1 MTERQGD
8 PRRLRS
14 DRKPAEQALQSFI
27 ALLLLSTASGCAT
40 YDMDRSRPMAVKS
53 RPYSPRATF
62 YQVQPGDTLSSIARN
77 FGVAAEA
84 IAEANNLYDPDM
96 LRPGQRI
103 VVPKPGSRTRYAGQ
117 PTAPRPVPRTP
128 VQRNKPT
135 IAEARNFD
143 GAADEVDPRLEGA
156 RYYVFDGPRTKP
168 GDTRDVVADEPD
180 VGTTDLDEAYDPEK
194 RSGRDTGVS
203 KTAGNFIWPVRGK
216 LISIFGGDSE
226 TGQRNDGINIAAEA
240 GSPVKAAEAG
250 TVLYA
255 GNELSSYGYLLLIRH
270 PSGFV
275 TAYAHN
281 KELLVKRNQK
291 VKRGQQIAYVGSSGD
306 VDRPQL
312 HFEIRKGDK
321 PVDPRVYLSTAT
333 ASR

>member
-1 MTERQGD
+1 M
-8 PRRLRS
+8 
-14 DRKPAEQALQSFI
+14 QSLI

-40 YDMDRSRPMAVKS
+40 YDMDRSRPVTMKS
-53 RPYSPRATF
+53 RPYAPRPTY

-77 FGVAAEA
+77 FGVPAES
-84 IAEANNLYDPDM
+84 IAGANNLYDRDM

-103 VVPKPGSRTRYAGQ
+103 VVPKASGRTRYAIQ
-117 PTAPRPVPRTP
+117 TPVVRRAERPP
-128 VQRNKPT
+128 VQRSPAQ
-135 IAEARNFD
+135 IQESRNFD
-143 GAADEVDPRLEGA
+143 GAAEEIDPRLEGA
-156 RYYVFDGPRTKP
+156 RYYVFEGPRAKP
-168 GDTRDVVADEPD
+168 GDMREAVAFEPEREAL
-180 VGTTDLDEAYDPEK
+180 DLDAPFDPVASP
-194 RSGRDTGVS
+194 RRGASIS
-203 KTAGNFIWPVRGK
+203 KVAGNFIWPVRGK
-216 LISIFGGDSE
+216 VISAFGGNDE

-255 GNELSSYGYLLLIRH
+255 GNELTSYGYLLLIRH
-270 PSGFV
+270 PSGYV

-321 PVDPRVYLSTAT
+321 PVDPGAYLTTAT